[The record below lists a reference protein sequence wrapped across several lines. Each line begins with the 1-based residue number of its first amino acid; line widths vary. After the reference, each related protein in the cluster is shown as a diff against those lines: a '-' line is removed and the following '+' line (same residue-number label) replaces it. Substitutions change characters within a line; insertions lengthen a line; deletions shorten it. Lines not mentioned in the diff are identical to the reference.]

1 MRERMYSKL
10 SEEKNLKEIDDF
22 FLFSNNWSRK
32 NMLNVLN
39 GFNEKN
45 SRIKSYDAIK
55 LFWLKWMSL

>member
-10 SEEKNLKEIDDF
+10 SEEKNLKENDDF

-45 SRIKSYDAIK
+45 SRIKSYDTIK